1 MNSSL
6 EEVWHSAVT
15 RQAAAAPSSHAHVI
29 FRTDDSSRVGTFGGV
44 DSSGNLL
51 FAVETTSPPPAVD
64 IRSNSIDYFRQQ
76 RPEVGSWLMFLR
88 LKDAELRSVFSRLCC
103 DLIESISDCP
113 DDKAVIAETVS
124 RIRLWQKLFNLRPD
138 GLLDPHEVKGLTA
151 ELLFLLKQLRAGRLQ
166 SDEIVLSWL
175 GPTGSDQDYI
185 FSTESFEIKAVS
197 PSAELVSIS
206 SLQKLQSDRALSL
219 SIWTLRQAAPTEP
232 QAWTLN
238 ALVLK
243 AESHLADSPT
253 ALGTFR
259 DRLLSAGYVHHA
271 LYDSI
276 AYESL
281 AEETFQVEGDFP
293 RITESDVPT
302 GIVTASYSI
311 SLHSIRAARSPAHG

>member
-6 EEVWHSAVT
+6 EEAWHSAVT
-15 RQAAAAPSSHAHVI
+15 RRAAANPSSHAHVI
-29 FRTDDSSRVGTFGGV
+29 FRTDDSSRVGTFGGI
-44 DSSGNLL
+44 DASGSLL
-51 FAVETTSPPPAVD
+51 FAVETASPPPAVD
-64 IRSNSIDYFRQQ
+64 IRSDSIDYFRQQ

-88 LKDAELRSVFSRLCC
+88 LKDPELRSVFSRLCY
-103 DLIESISDCP
+103 DLIESISDCR
-113 DDKAVIAETVS
+113 DDKAVIAETLS

-151 ELLFLLKQLRAGRLQ
+151 ELLFLLKQLKAGRRQ
-166 SDEIVLSWL
+166 TDEIVLAWL
-175 GPTGSDQDYI
+175 GPTGNDQDYI
-185 FSTESFEIKAVS
+185 FSTESFEIKAVG
-197 PSAELVSIS
+197 PNAELVSIN
-206 SLQKLQSDRALSL
+206 SLQQLQSDRPLSL
-219 SIWTLRQAAPTEP
+219 SIWTLRQAAPTES

-243 AESHLADSPT
+243 TESYLAGSPT

-281 AEETFQVEGDFP
+281 GEETFQVEGDFP

-311 SLHSIRAARSPAHG
+311 SLHSIRAERISENG